1 MSRQREATMIAHV
14 GDRLV
19 LDRTHLDD
27 ARRVGVITGVCHD
40 DAPPYYVRWLED
52 GRITMIFPGAE
63 ARIEPWADE
72 TADPVGIDPSSLEVN
87 PWRL

>member
-19 LDRTHLDD
+19 LEGTHLDD
-27 ARRVGVITGVCHD
+27 VRRVGVITGVCHD
-40 DAPPYYVRWLED
+40 DGAPPYYVRWQD

-63 ARIEPWADE
+63 ARIESWAGE
-72 TADPVGIDPSSLEVN
+72 TADPV
-87 PWRL
+87 RH

>member
-19 LDRTHLDD
+19 LEGTHFDD
-27 ARRVGVITGVCHD
+27 VRRVGVITGVGHD
-40 DAPPYYVRWLED
+40 DGAPPYHVRWLED

-63 ARIEPWADE
+63 ARIESWAGE
-72 TADPVGIDPSSLEVN
+72 TADPV
-87 PWRL
+87 RH

>member
-1 MSRQREATMIAHV
+1 
-14 GDRLV
+14 
-19 LDRTHLDD
+19 
-27 ARRVGVITGVCHD
+27 
-40 DAPPYYVRWLED
+40 VRWLED

>member
-19 LDRTHLDD
+19 LDGTNLDVG
-27 ARRVGVITGVCHD
+27 RVGVITVVCHD
-40 DAPPYYVRWLED
+40 DGAPPYHVRWLED

-63 ARIEPWADE
+63 AHIEPWDDE
-72 TADPVGIDPSSLEVN
+72 TADPV
-87 PWRL
+87 RH